1 MTLPEPPN
9 NFGDNHSPNS
19 DQPRLLQGRWQ
30 QLLLACILILTG
42 GSAIFWRV
50 LTPTYEGVP
59 TNNIKTP
66 GVRVKVLT
74 PQPGIVDESLNFVA
88 SLKAGRSVEI
98 KSKIPGQVTQIFLKP
113 GDQVTAR
120 TAIIQVD
127 SRPAKIELNATYQA
141 AVLQRENARARLES
155 LEAVRQSQVADL
167 QLQEQDYQKYAY
179 LATQGAISQRQQ
191 NQYANRVATTK
202 ADLGAINA
210 QIQGEQLTISQA
222 EKTLQQAQSEIRSQQ
237 LYPQSYTITAPFSG
251 TVGNISVRVGD
262 LVNTSTPLVTVS
274 QNQPL
279 ELHILVPVEQSTQLR
294 RGMAVEVLNP
304 QGEVISSSTISAITP
319 DAKNDQQEV
328 LVKALFNNSQGQL
341 LPDQLVQARVIWHQR
356 PGVLIPTK
364 AVFRVSGE
372 TFVYVITTEESP
384 QGISQLMARQR
395 RVKLGNIKDDH
406 YQVLSGLQPEEKIV
420 TSGVLNLQDG
430 MPIAVE

>member
-19 DQPRLLQGRWQ
+19 DQPRFLQRRWQ
-30 QLLLACILILTG
+30 QLLLASILIITG

-50 LTPTYEGVP
+50 LTPTYQAVP
-59 TNNIKTP
+59 TNIKTP
-66 GVRVKVLT
+66 GVRVKMLT

-88 SLKAGRSVEI
+88 SLKSGRSVEI

-113 GDQVTAR
+113 GDQVIAR

-141 AVLQRENARARLES
+141 AVLQRENALARLKS
-155 LEAVRQSQVADL
+155 LEAARQSQVADL

-210 QIQGEQLTISQA
+210 QIRGEQLTISQA
-222 EKTLQQAQSEIRSQQ
+222 EKTLQQSQSAIRSQE

-294 RGMAVEVLNP
+294 QGMAVEVLNP

-341 LPDQLVQARVIWHQR
+341 RPDQLVRARVIWHQR
-356 PGVLIPTK
+356 PGVLIPTR

-372 TFVYVITTEESP
+372 TFVYVMTTEESP
-384 QGISQLMARQR
+384 QGISQLIARQR
-395 RVKLGNIKDDH
+395 RVKLGNIRDDH
-406 YQVLSGLQPEEKIV
+406 YQVLSGLEPEDKIV